1 MSKLQ
6 VVVIFLFGIN
16 WLCKAVAHLTM
27 LDPSKDFGVYLFSPP
42 MSKLQCSGEAVEHPR
57 QAPDIL

>member
-27 LDPSKDFGVYLFSPP
+27 LDPSKDFGVYLFFPP
-42 MSKLQCSGEAVEHPR
+42 P
-57 QAPDIL
+57 